1 MMNETSFID
10 EKWFNE
16 TQSGSVGAALFII
29 CYIGF
34 YGFILI
40 SFFVQQLKETQN
52 QRADLPSYVLK
63 TLWDIPSKNKLYE
76 ELADVERLKRIFH
89 GYFLD
94 HESHTKTTNEEL
106 QTMVDKRACECASKY
121 REKLRRL
128 HLSHVDYYTD
138 TIPSL
143 SRLSN
148 DVQEQALQS
157 MTPTHTISTKTSID
171 SSKQDDSDT
180 HVFSISVV

>member
-40 SFFVQQLKETQN
+40 SFFVQQLKETQK

-106 QTMVDKRACECASKY
+106 QTMVDK
-121 REKLRRL
+121 
-128 HLSHVDYYTD
+128 HYYTD